1 MADFLRLRHQLLPYL
16 ATMNVRAHEDG
27 QPIVQPMYYDHP
39 DEPEAYTCP
48 NQFMFGSE
56 LLVAPITA
64 PADAST
70 GLGRVKAWL
79 PEGDWVDV
87 FTGLSYRGERT
98 VYLHRDLTS
107 IPVLAK
113 AGAILPMVPGD
124 RLGDGTDLPSE
135 VEVRVYPGAD
145 GELTLVEDRDD
156 ERWARTRLTYDGAA
170 GELTVHDVEGTAA
183 TLPGDRSYRVVVVR
197 PAGDPDGE
205 PDGDPDGDPDND
217 TDGDPDN
224 DTDRRVF
231 ELLDRT
237 QMGFALKASALD
249 VIRAAGDSPGA
260 AVVALQALDLDP
272 MLLGALT
279 EILLAR

>member
-1 MADFLRLRHQLLPYL
+1 
-16 ATMNVRAHEDG
+16 
-27 QPIVQPMYYDHP
+27 
-39 DEPEAYTCP
+39 
-48 NQFMFGSE
+48 
-56 LLVAPITA
+56 
-64 PADAST
+64 
-70 GLGRVKAWL
+70 
-79 PEGDWVDV
+79 
-87 FTGLSYRGERT
+87 
-98 VYLHRDLTS
+98 
-107 IPVLAK
+107 VLAK

-197 PAGDPDGE
+197 PAGDPDG
-205 PDGDPDGDPDND
+205 DPDND
-217 TDGDPDN
+217 M
-224 DTDRRVF
+224 DRRVF